1 MDRIPLSLIPTDHS
15 YGRTLG
21 LSGFYYY
28 DVPTPGVENGT
39 GYYGY
44 AQNPTLSLP
53 GGEYKGEIE
62 VTINVPEGT
71 VVYYTLDSSIPTE
84 ETGIRY
90 EGETFTFNKV
100 YKEPG
105 KLPFKLTTG
114 EYPLYRTVGKEARPG
129 HVEFYDKEGN
139 TLIDQDCEFG
149 LQGQYS
155 LDMPQK
161 TFKVRAKAKY
171 GNKYFD
177 AKLFEDLPFTQYKSF
192 VLRMGGNDSV
202 LTRSRAS
209 SSNASTK
216 SATIPATCFIRNGG
230 PWWSI

>member
-1 MDRIPLSLIPTDHS
+1 MLAI
-15 YGRTLG
+15 
-21 LSGFYYY
+21 
-28 DVPTPGVENGT
+28 
-39 GYYGY
+39 
-44 AQNPTLSLP
+44 
-53 GGEYKGEIE
+53 GGE
-62 VTINVPEGT
+62 
-71 VVYYTLDSSIPTE
+71 L
-84 ETGIRY
+84 
-90 EGETFTFNKV
+90 

-192 VLRMGGNDSV
+192 VLRGRQRQRMDA
-202 LTRSRAS
+202 LQ
-209 SSNASTK
+209 
-216 SATIPATCFIRNGG
+216 
-230 PWWSI
+230 

>member
-28 DVPTPGVENGT
+28 DVPTPGAENGT
-39 GYYGY
+39 GTM
-44 AQNPTLSLP
+44 AMPKTPRCLP

-62 VTINVPEGT
+62 VTINVPRAPW
-71 VVYYTLDSSIPTE
+71 SITPWIPPFPRRK
-84 ETGIRY
+84 TGIRY

-100 YKEPG
+100 TVLRARAFDPSGTLQPSETATATYLMNLYHAFPIVSLVTDPDELWNEEDGMLAIGGELYKEPG

-161 TFKVRAKAKY
+161 TF
-171 GNKYFD
+171 
-177 AKLFEDLPFTQYKSF
+177 
-192 VLRMGGNDSV
+192 
-202 LTRSRAS
+202 
-209 SSNASTK
+209 
-216 SATIPATCFIRNGG
+216 
-230 PWWSI
+230 

>member
-1 MDRIPLSLIPTDHS
+1 MTDFHTNFSIARAGGETICFCDPTGRVLDRIPLSLIPTDHS

-28 DVPTPGVENGT
+28 DVPTPGAENGT

-100 YKEPG
+100 
-105 KLPFKLTTG
+105 T
-114 EYPLYRTVGKEARPG
+114 
-129 HVEFYDKEGN
+129 
-139 TLIDQDCEFG
+139 
-149 LQGQYS
+149 
-155 LDMPQK
+155 
-161 TFKVRAKAKY
+161 
-171 GNKYFD
+171 
-177 AKLFEDLPFTQYKSF
+177 
-192 VLRMGGNDSV
+192 VLR
-202 LTRSRAS
+202 A
-209 SSNASTK
+209 APST
-216 SATIPATCFIRNGG
+216 PAERCSPAKPPPPPI
-230 PWWSI
+230 